1 MNLVK
6 DAAGAITIIHV
17 DEDRLDAA
25 VAIQFKDSFRALVE
39 NGTGPVVMNLEKV
52 EFLDSSGLGAVVAA
66 RKLLGVDRRLDL
78 ASLQPAV
85 EKVMILTR
93 MNTVF
98 TIHDDL
104 QQALEAYGAA
114 RAS

>member
-39 NGTGPVVMNLEKV
+39 NGTGPVVMNLDKV

-66 RKLLGVDRRLDL
+66 RKLLGADRRLDL

-85 EKVMILTR
+85 EKVMTLTR